1 MTISRPNTGK
11 QTTGSGKAKKVT
23 APKTYKPSGGRP
35 LEHLAYLNEREMAY
49 LRSLNGDNVERG
61 PKGIMS
67 FADDSASSKGVS
79 RGGQGAVGSGST
91 RTSNGSVSKSS
102 PSSSRSTGSGNRSGV
117 GGGGGGGGGSTGSR
131 GSSTGNVRSSN
142 GSNAAGNTG
151 RTTGGGN
158 KGNNPTGGSLSAPAR
173 TAPSSSRPSS
183 TGSGNKG
190 NNPTGGPLSAPNRTA
205 ASYSKPPASPMGG
218 QGSSFSSPVFAQNS
232 NRDKIDQQKAQTKD
246 ARTAVNASPAVRAD
260 LASGGVKSLNVGPMG
275 TRVNLG
281 AQKMSPLAPAQ
292 QSWADSIYSGA
303 SSLAGSISDAAV
315 AAASG
320 IGSYFGGTPGKS
332 GGPLGEEAYS
342 RVPQSEAMVTPK
354 YGGYM
359 GSDAYSRVPQT
370 VAPTVQSPIGQDAID
385 RLKEQYSQYR
395 GTYGA
400 SPAAPQGVYGPRV
413 ASGTP
418 RTPGYLGAGSQPGM
432 IDSGMPSG
440 YSGKVRDTSIAQDPS
455 IAGRMAQAEANYRYD
470 TAPGLGGGA
479 ARVYADP
486 DVPRSRSLGDMV
498 NDAAA
503 AAYDSVFG
511 ANKSQSI
518 AQDASLAGR
527 AARAAKEKILEVES
541 WPPGSAIGKMA
552 DRLPVD
558 ESWPGNTFNIENNTV
573 GIAPTRQAVG
583 TFTDPYNPPTKPFS
597 QFGSEDI
604 PRQYAERYGI
614 GAAETVPRDENGD
627 PTETPDQDN
636 LGPEQNYPKP
646 VSPDDI
652 AEIERQEKINKR
664 GVGVMVKPIPG
675 LINKGLKILTGKDIK
690 DTITEAATDKKYK
703 YLQSSPEQQAD
714 MRAKDPSLRRFAV
727 SIGQIPPSAQSQAGS
742 GALFPDVG
750 GRGEGQGIATL
761 GPNGSSNQTR
771 PQPEQSENPSP
782 SAAEARPEIYFMW
795 DVGVNIPSPGDANYT
810 LYLKYLAERAA
821 AKAALGIT

>member
-11 QTTGSGKAKKVT
+11 QTTGSGKGKKVT

-49 LRSLNGDNVERG
+49 LRSINGDNVERG

-183 TGSGNKG
+183 TGGGNKG
-190 NNPTGGPLSAPNRTA
+190 NNPTGGSLSAPNRTA

-218 QGSSFSSPVFAQNS
+218 QGSSFSSPVFAQGS
-232 NRDKIDQQKAQTKD
+232 NRDKIDQQKAQSKD
-246 ARTAVNASPAVRAD
+246 ARIAVRASPAVQAD
-260 LASGGVKSLNVGPMG
+260 LASGGVKSISVGPIG
-275 TRVNLG
+275 TRVNVG
-281 AQKMSPLAPAQ
+281 AQKMSPQAPAQ
-292 QSWADSIYSGA
+292 QNWADRMYSGA
-303 SSLAGSISDAAV
+303 TSLAGSISDAAV

-320 IGSYFGGTPGKS
+320 IGSYFSGTPGKFD
-332 GGPLGEEAYS
+332 GPLGEEAYS
-342 RVPQSEAMVTPK
+342 RVPQSEAIATPK

-370 VAPTVQSPIGQDAID
+370 VAPTVQSPIGQDAIN

-395 GTYGA
+395 GAYGA

-432 IDSGMPSG
+432 IDHGMPSG
-440 YSGKVRDTSIAQDPS
+440 YSGEVRDTSVAQDPS

-511 ANKSQSI
+511 TDKNANQNI

-527 AARAAKEKILEVES
+527 AARVAKEKVLAIES
-541 WPPGSAIGKMA
+541 WPPGSAIGKIN

-573 GIAPTRQAVG
+573 GIAPTRQAAV
-583 TFTDPYNPPTKPFS
+583 TPTDPYDPPTKPFS

-614 GAAETVPRDENGD
+614 EAADTVPRDENGD
-627 PTETPDQDN
+627 PIETETPDQDN
-636 LGPEQNYPKP
+636 LGIAGIPDNTESGFTKSPVTDEYEDVKYPEKTLPEKFFTKAP
-646 VSPDDI
+646 VPF
-652 AEIERQEKINKR
+652 
-664 GVGVMVKPIPG
+664 VKPA
-675 LINKGLKILTGKDIK
+675 LK
-690 DTITEAATDKKYK
+690 AARWLGEKEFER
-703 YLQSSPEQQAD
+703 LSPEERRALIDRWNAD
-714 MRAKDPSLRRFAV
+714 NARYIRNQSPVNDRPDSQTTKNPVPPPPRR
-727 SIGQIPPSAQSQAGS
+727 
-742 GALFPDVG
+742 PDG
-750 GRGEGQGIATL
+750 GESTTTPTDTESN
-761 GPNGSSNQTR
+761 GP
-771 PQPEQSENPSP
+771 
-782 SAAEARPEIYFMW
+782 RPEIYFMW

-821 AKAALGIT
+821 ARAALGVT